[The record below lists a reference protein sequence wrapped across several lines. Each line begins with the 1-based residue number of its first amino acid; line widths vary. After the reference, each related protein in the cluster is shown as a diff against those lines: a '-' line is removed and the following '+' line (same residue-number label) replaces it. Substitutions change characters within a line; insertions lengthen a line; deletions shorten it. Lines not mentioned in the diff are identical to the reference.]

1 MSLIAVTD
9 IFVYYA
15 RQFLTD
21 SQQRMMTGEIG
32 LLDSRDPFPF
42 RVLNAQSR
50 APALIV
56 GDHAGR
62 AVPARLNALGLTAD
76 VYDLHVAWDI
86 GSNEVASIVAERLEA
101 TAVLASYSRL
111 VVDLNRRLDD
121 PTVIAEQSDGI
132 RIPGNVGLSEEARA
146 QRVKSIYWP
155 YHDAVAQHLAAARGR
170 GHAPALISIHSCTP
184 VLDNVAR
191 PWHFGVMWNRDGR
204 IAQPLIAHLRSIPGL
219 CIGDNQPYSGRHA
232 HSFTLNHHAETAGL
246 PHVGIEVRQDLA
258 SDEAGARRCGE
269 LLATALAAVLGA
281 LGLSVQLSRSA

>member
-1 MSLIAVTD
+1 MT
-9 IFVYYA
+9 
-15 RQFLTD
+15 
-21 SQQRMMTGEIG
+21 TGEIG

-62 AVPARLNALGLTAD
+62 AVPTRLNSLGLAPD
-76 VYDLHVAWDI
+76 VFDLHVAWDI
-86 GSNEVASIVAERLEA
+86 GRAKCATSGQRLEA

-121 PTVIAEQSDGI
+121 PTAFAERSDGI
-132 RIPGNVGLSEEARA
+132 TIPGNTSLSEEARA
-146 QRVKSIYWP
+146 QRAKAIYWP
-155 YHDAVAQHLAAARGR
+155 YHDAVAQQLAAARGR
-170 GHAPALISIHSCTP
+170 GLAPALISIHSCTP
-184 VLDNVAR
+184 VLDEVAR

-204 IAQPLIAHLRSIPGL
+204 IAQPLIAHLRAIPGL

-232 HSFTLNHHAETAGL
+232 QSFTLNHHAETAGL
-246 PHVGIEVRQDLA
+246 PHVGIEVRQDLV

-269 LLATALAAVLGA
+269 LLASALAAVLGA
-281 LGLSVQLSRSA
+281 LGLSVPLSRSA